1 MIDKKYKFSFTASSL
16 RTKDLVTIALRE
28 TAQKAEDIELV
39 LGRGKSATGK
49 RLLIELNNWL
59 STLTKQQIQIL
70 QNGSFKSQNEIAF
83 LAVCKYFDF
92 IREFVV
98 EVIREKYLVYDYEI
112 TEGDYIS
119 FFRRKAE
126 YHPEM
131 NALTEITQKKVKQV
145 TFKIL
150 EQAGLINNIKAKMIN
165 AQILEP
171 ETRKAI
177 LKDNTELFKIF
188 LLSDFDIENLKTYE

>member
-1 MIDKKYKFSFTASSL
+1 MVAEKKYNFSFTAASL
-16 RTKDLVTIALRE
+16 RTRELVIVAKHQLE
-28 TAQKAEDIELV
+28 NPVEDIDAV
-39 LGRGKSATGK
+39 LGNGKRTTGK
-49 RLLIELNNWL
+49 RYYNEMSKWLEVLTDTQKSCLLNE
-59 STLTKQQIQIL
+59 
-70 QNGSFKSQNEIAF
+70 SFKVQNEIAF
-83 LAVCKYFDF
+83 LAVCKYFEFIRDF
-92 IREFVV
+92 IV

-131 NALTEITQKKVKQV
+131 DKLTEVTQKKVKQV

-150 EQAGLINNIKAKMIN
+150 EQAGLINNVKAKMIN

-171 ETRKAI
+171 ETRRAI
-177 LKDNTELFKIF
+177 LDDNTELFKIF
-188 LLSDFDIENLKTYE
+188 LLSDFDIENLKT